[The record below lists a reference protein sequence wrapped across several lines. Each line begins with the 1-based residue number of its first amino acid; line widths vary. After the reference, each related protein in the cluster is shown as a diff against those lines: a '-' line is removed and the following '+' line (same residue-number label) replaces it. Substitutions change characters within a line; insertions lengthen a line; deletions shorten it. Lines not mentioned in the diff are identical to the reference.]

1 MLRTI
6 QHLKNLRGKRV
17 LLRVDFNT
25 PIDKRGITDD
35 TRIRETLPTIKFLL
49 RKSAKVIVIT
59 HLGRPE
65 GHVVD
70 SLKLD
75 LVASRLQKLLAQH
88 HFFEKS
94 GAGRG
99 EKVTKLHNCVGKN
112 VEAAVKKMK
121 PGEII
126 LLENIRFHPEEE
138 VCAPAFT
145 KALANLGEIFVNDAF
160 AACHRKHVSTAGVA
174 KYLPAYAGFLIER
187 EIQHLSPLLKNP
199 KKPITLIVGGAKVDT
214 KIGLL
219 KNFMGKAESIL
230 IGGALAN
237 TFLAAQGFDI
247 GKSLYEKNKVDIAR
261 ELLMLA
267 EKRGV
272 HVELPGDVIVA
283 DYATEYAK
291 TVDLP
296 LEDVEGNMKILDIG
310 SRTRAHFIDIIKK
323 SKTVIWNGPLGLYE
337 FTPFSSGTRG
347 VAEALAKLK
356 GKVGAY
362 LGGGD
367 TLDALKRLNVPTKK
381 FTFVST
387 GGGAMLEFLEG
398 RKLPGLE
405 VLMKKVKS

>member
-6 QHLKNLRGKRV
+6 KQLKNLKGKRV
-17 LLRVDFNT
+17 LLRVDFNV

-49 RKSAKVIVIT
+49 RKGAKVIVIT

-75 LVASRLQKLLAQH
+75 LVATRVQKLLV
-88 HFFEKS
+88 K
-94 GAGRG
+94 
-99 EKVTKLHNCVGKN
+99 KVEKLHNCVGKN

-121 PGEII
+121 PGDII

-138 VCAPAFT
+138 ACDPKFT
-145 KALANLGEIFVNDAF
+145 KALTNLGDIFVNDAF
-160 AACHRKHVSTAGVA
+160 AACHRKHASTAGVA

-187 EIQHLSPLLKNP
+187 EVKHLSPLLKKP
-199 KKPITLIVGGAKVDT
+199 SKPITLIIGGAKVDT

-219 KNFMGKAESIL
+219 KNFMDVAENVL

-237 TFLAAQGFDI
+237 TFLAAQGFDV
-247 GKSLYEKNKVDIAR
+247 GKSLFEKDRVETAR
-261 ELLMLA
+261 EVLMLA
-267 EKRGV
+267 ERRRVKI
-272 HVELPGDVIVA
+272 ELPEDVIVA
-283 DYATEYAK
+283 DFATEYAK

-296 LEDVEGNMKILDIG
+296 LEDVEGDMKILDIG
-310 SRTRAHFIDIIKK
+310 SRTQQRFIEIIKK

-337 FTPFSSGTRG
+337 FTPFASGTRG
-347 VAEALAKLK
+347 VAVALAKLK
-356 GKVGAY
+356 GKVKSY

-367 TLDALKRLNVPTKK
+367 TLDALKRLGIPTKK

-398 RKLPGLE
+398 KKLPGIE
-405 VLMKKVKS
+405 VLQK

>member
-6 QHLKNLRGKRV
+6 KHLKSLRGRRV
-17 LLRVDFNT
+17 LLRVDFNV

-49 RKSAKVIVIT
+49 RKGAKVIVMT

-75 LVASRLQKLLAQH
+75 LVAGRVQKLLG
-88 HFFEKS
+88 K
-94 GAGRG
+94 
-99 EKVTKLHNCVGKN
+99 KVVKLHNCVGRS
-112 VEAAVKKMK
+112 VETAVKKME
-121 PGEII
+121 PGDIV

-138 VCAPAFT
+138 ACEPKFT
-145 KALANLGEIFVNDAF
+145 KALAALGDIFVNDAF
-160 AACHRKHVSTAGVA
+160 AACHRKHASTAGVA

-187 EIQHLSPLLKNP
+187 EIKHLSPLLKNP

-219 KNFMGKAESIL
+219 KNFVRQTENIL

-237 TFLAAQGFDI
+237 TFLAAEGFDV
-247 GKSLYEKNKVDIAR
+247 GKSLYEKDKLEAAR
-261 ELLMLA
+261 EILMLF
-267 EKRGV
+267 ERRGV
-272 HVELPGDVIVA
+272 HVELPTDVVVA
-283 DYATEYAK
+283 DFATEYAK
-291 TVDLP
+291 TVDIP

-310 SRTRAHFIDIIKK
+310 SATLLRFVEIIKK

-337 FTPFSSGTRG
+337 FTPFVSGTRG
-347 VAEALAKLK
+347 AAETLAKLK
-356 GKVGAY
+356 GKVTSY

-367 TLDALKRLNVPTKK
+367 TLDALKRLGIPTKK

-398 RKLPGLE
+398 KKLPGIE
-405 VLMKKVKS
+405 VLQK

>member
-1 MLRTI
+1 
-6 QHLKNLRGKRV
+6 
-17 LLRVDFNT
+17 
-25 PIDKRGITDD
+25 
-35 TRIRETLPTIKFLL
+35 
-49 RKSAKVIVIT
+49 
-59 HLGRPE
+59 
-65 GHVVD
+65 
-70 SLKLD
+70 
-75 LVASRLQKLLAQH
+75 
-88 HFFEKS
+88 
-94 GAGRG
+94 
-99 EKVTKLHNCVGKN
+99 
-112 VEAAVKKMK
+112 VEATVKKMK
-121 PGEII
+121 PGEIV

-138 VCAPAFT
+138 TCEPRFT
-145 KALANLGEIFVNDAF
+145 KALAQLGEIFVNDAF
-160 AACHRKHVSTAGVA
+160 AACHRKHASTAGVA

-187 EIQHLSPLLKNP
+187 ELKHLSPLLKNP

-219 KNFMGKAESIL
+219 KNFMGKAENIL

-247 GKSLYEKNKVDIAR
+247 GKSLYEKNKVEMAR

-272 HVELPGDVIVA
+272 HVELPEDVVLA
-283 DYATEYAK
+283 DFAAEYAK

-310 SRTRAHFIDIIKK
+310 SRTRTRFIDIVKK

-356 GKVGAY
+356 GKVASY

-367 TLDALKRLNVPTKK
+367 TLDALKRLNIPTKK

-398 RKLPGLE
+398 RKLPGIE
-405 VLMKKVKS
+405 VLMR

>member
-1 MLRTI
+1 MLRTLR
-6 QHLKNLRGKRV
+6 HLKFLRNRRV
-17 LLRVDFNT
+17 ILRVDFNV
-25 PIDKRGITDD
+25 PIDKRGVTDD

-49 RKSAKVIVIT
+49 KKGAKVIVIT

-75 LVASRLQKLLAQH
+75 LVAGRVQKLLKKKA
-88 HFFEKS
+88 
-94 GAGRG
+94 
-99 EKVTKLHNCVGKN
+99 VKLHNCVGKS

-121 PGEII
+121 PGDIV

-138 VCAPAFT
+138 ACAPSFT

-160 AACHRKHVSTAGVA
+160 AACHRKHASTAGVA
-174 KYLPAYAGFLIER
+174 KYLPAYAGFLIEK
-187 EIQHLSPLLKNP
+187 EIKHLSPLLKNP

-219 KNFMGKAESIL
+219 KNFMDKTETIL

-237 TFLAAQGFDI
+237 TFLAAEGFDI
-247 GKSLYEKNKVDIAR
+247 GKSLYEKNKVDAAR

-272 HVELPGDVIVA
+272 RVELPSDVVVA
-283 DYATEYAK
+283 DFATEYAK

-310 SRTRAHFIDIIKK
+310 SRTRARFINIIKK
-323 SKTVIWNGPLGLYE
+323 SRTVIWNGPLGLYE
-337 FTPFSSGTRG
+337 FTPFASGTKMI
-347 VAEALAKLK
+347 AEALAGQAKLK
-356 GKVGAY
+356 GKVGSY

-367 TLDALKRLNVPTKK
+367 TLDALKRLGIPVKK

-398 RKLPGLE
+398 RKLPGIE
-405 VLMKKVKS
+405 VLMK